1 MRFALACS
9 SALALTLWLSSPALA
24 LTAQEVEEEVLSLLN
39 ETAVSLAPS
48 KLLHEKLEV
57 VPAGE
62 GFRVTVPALR
72 VTGTSEIPD
81 LEIGT
86 VSFHVAEPAEGEY
99 RLSNIVVPKRM
110 RFLDGQGQEQGS
122 IAMDVQTFEGL
133 YSAALGELTELDFLL
148 NGLDMRIPDESTVI
162 WVGRA
167 AFALTTQPESE
178 RYHRQQQDYRL
189 LDILVST
196 PEAAVGIE
204 SLELLSDMQGLDLDA
219 YGTLMAILADLNTA
233 LEQGDQAKHTALREA
248 MGQLAGQD
256 PVATLV
262 AQTMTLRGFSVS
274 DGGGRPLL
282 DLQSLTF
289 GFDGAAERGQPTG
302 SLGMRVTG
310 EGLALNPANVP
321 EVAAYADL
329 IPHRFSFPVELHKL
343 PLKALSES
351 LVDLAFAADA
361 DPFGTRGHMDSAGL
375 KILDILGIAGSELVI
390 KDLEI
395 ESKLARMTGEAALTF
410 SPSSPLGV
418 VGGMAADFFGVD
430 KVLAF
435 ANSVT
440 DPDVRQGLS
449 AAALG
454 IMGMGQATAQPDGSV
469 GYRFQFLMAPD
480 GGVTMNGMGMGD
492 LLNTP
497 VPQ

>member
-39 ETAVSLAPS
+39 ETAVSLAPA

-72 VTGTSEIPD
+72 VTGAPEIPD

-86 VSFHVAEPAEGEY
+86 VSFHVAEPSEGEY
-99 RLSNIVVPKRM
+99 RLSNIVMPKRM
-110 RFLDGQGQEQGS
+110 RFLDSQGQEQGS
-122 IAMDVQTFEGL
+122 IAMEVQTFEGL
-133 YSAALGELTELDFLL
+133 YSTALGELTQLDFLL
-148 NGLDMRIPDESTVI
+148 NGLDMRIPDESAVI

-167 AFALTTQPESE
+167 AFALTTEPESE
-178 RYHRQQQDYRL
+178 RYHRQRQDYRL

-196 PEAAVGIE
+196 PEAAIGVE
-204 SLELLSDMQGLDLDA
+204 SLELLSDMQGLDLDS
-219 YGTLMAILADLNTA
+219 YGTLVALVADINTA
-233 LEQGDQAKHTALREA
+233 IEHGDLTKQQALREA
-248 MGQLAGQD
+248 MGRLTAKD
-256 PVATLV
+256 PIATFVEQSL
-262 AQTMTLRGFSVS
+262 TLRGLDVS
-274 DGGGRPLL
+274 DAAGRPMVGLAR
-282 DLQSLTF
+282 LTF
-289 GFDGAAERGQPTG
+289 GLDGTAERGETTS
-302 SLGMRVTG
+302 SLGTLVEG
-310 EGLALNPANVP
+310 EGLTINPASLP
-321 EVAAYADL
+321 EVAAYGDL
-329 IPHRFSFPVELHKL
+329 IPHRFSFPVELRKL
-343 PLKALSES
+343 PTQALSES
-351 LVDLAFAADA
+351 LVDLVFATSA

-375 KILDILGIAGSELVI
+375 KLLDVLGIAGSELVI

-410 SPSSPLGV
+410 SPGSPLGV

-469 GYRFQFLMAPD
+469 GYRFQFFMAPD